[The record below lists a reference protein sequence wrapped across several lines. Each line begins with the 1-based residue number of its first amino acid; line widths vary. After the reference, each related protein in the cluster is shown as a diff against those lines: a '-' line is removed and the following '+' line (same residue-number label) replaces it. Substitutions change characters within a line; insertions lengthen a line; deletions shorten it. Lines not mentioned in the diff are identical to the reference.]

1 MKYNIPILLRIRREN
16 EQPTQEQLE
25 LLQDIHT
32 SVSQIKNGEGVSH
45 EDAQKMILER
55 ISSIDC

>member
-1 MKYNIPILLRIRREN
+1 MKYNTSTLHRFRREN
-16 EQPTQEQLE
+16 EQATQEQLE
-25 LLQDIHT
+25 LLQDIQT

-55 ISSIDC
+55 ISNIAC

>member
-1 MKYNIPILLRIRREN
+1 MKYNTSTLLCIRREN
-16 EQPTQEQLE
+16 EQATQEKLE
-25 LLQDIHT
+25 LLQDIQT

-55 ISSIDC
+55 IPNIAC

>member
-1 MKYNIPILLRIRREN
+1 MKYNISALLRIRREN
-16 EQPTQEQLE
+16 EQATQEKLE
-25 LLQDIHT
+25 LLQDIQT

-55 ISSIDC
+55 LSNIAC